1 MLDAAQSAEPKAEHS
16 ITLTPENSLL
26 LPIHDTELS
35 RIVGGVDGAYRGHVY
50 RDCMVWHQPV
60 LDHLVIVTPVVA
72 GSPRI
77 RMDRPTLATCGT
89 APSAP
94 NRRRS
99 ANSRM
104 RYSPGRG
111 RARATIEPPTGESRR
126 AGKAGVR
133 PFRARWAQYTT
144 K

>member
-35 RIVGGVDGAYRGHVY
+35 RIVDGVDGAYRGHVY
-50 RDCMVWHQPV
+50 RDCMVWHQPA
-60 LDHLVIVTPVVA
+60 LAHLVIVTPVVA

-99 ANSRM
+99 ANNRRLS
-104 RYSPGRG
+104 SPPRG
-111 RARATIEPPTGESRR
+111 LARPPLQPPT
-126 AGKAGVR
+126 
-133 PFRARWAQYTT
+133 T
-144 K
+144 KKR